1 MERIK
6 RLVLDIARE
15 HKEVL
20 RMLSILLV
28 YSIAELAIG
37 LHNESMLVLTQSAQN
52 FSLVA
57 SLVTVIATSV
67 LTTGTGVNLETSPT
81 RKSKK
86 YPYGLQR
93 IEILLNFVNM
103 FLFFVANF
111 FIVVMCLERLLV
123 YLYSLPKDV
132 DEDDT
137 GVKGNPLQS
146 PVKLGGGTKFCFF
159 LLVLTIPIHFYL
171 ILKFDDKVTI
181 REEERECE
189 KDMKESS
196 SHLSLKIF
204 LNVFKNSL
212 VLLFFWYFL
221 KSVWANKVTTSKH
234 KNIKFTHFFDPA
246 LAILVILFYCYSY
259 FPKIRKLG
267 KILMQATPS
276 CVNQK
281 IYIALQKINRLN
293 GVLELK
299 DEHFWTL
306 SPGLYVGSFTVRVR
320 GDTDEQKIR
329 QFAHSLFD
337 EFMHS
342 ICVQVE
348 KDSWVSTSYLG
359 NPGFFESSASSL
371 QGPPVIGDS
380 YIPLSSNTNNTIV
393 PIDPVE
399 HENEELPPPLPPPQ
413 PELQQQIKND

>member
-1 MERIK
+1 MERTK
-6 RLVLDIARE
+6 QLVLSIARE

-20 RMLSILLV
+20 KMLGVLLI
-28 YSIAELAIG
+28 YSIAEFAIG

-52 FSLVA
+52 FSLVV
-57 SLVTVIATSV
+57 SLGTVVATSV
-67 LTTGTGVNLETSPT
+67 LTSEAGLSVEAPPA

-103 FLFFVANF
+103 FLFFVGNF
-111 FIVVMCLERLLV
+111 FIVIMSLERLLV
-123 YLYSLPKDV
+123 YLYSLPKDDDDDGAG
-132 DEDDT
+132 DEGADAQQ
-137 GVKGNPLQS
+137 GHVSLS
-146 PVKLGGGTKFCFF
+146 GGTKFCF
-159 LLVLTIPIHFYL
+159 LILVLTIPVHFYL
-171 ILKFDDKVTI
+171 ILKFDDKTTI
-181 REEERECE
+181 REEEKECE
-189 KDMKESS
+189 KEEKESPS
-196 SHLSLKIF
+196 YLSLKIF
-204 LNVFKNSL
+204 LNAFKNSL

-221 KSVWANKVTTSKH
+221 KSVAANNAPNVKH
-234 KNIKFTHFFDPA
+234 INIKFTHFFDPM
-246 LAILVILFYCYSY
+246 LAIFVVLFYCYNY
-259 FPKIRKLG
+259 FPKIKKLG

-306 SPGLYVGSFTVRVR
+306 SPGLYMGSFTVRVR

-329 QFAHSLFD
+329 QFAHALFD
-337 EFMHS
+337 EFMYS

-359 NPGFFESSASSL
+359 NSGFFGSADSF
-371 QGPPVIGDS
+371 QAPIIGDNSLS
-380 YIPLSSNTNNTIV
+380 YSVNNTIE
-393 PIDPVE
+393 PITLIG
-399 HENEELPPPLPPPQ
+399 HEQTENPLPQ
-413 PELQQQIKND
+413 